1 MRSYTKLHTAID
13 VAISRFLFTIFFGM
27 GGVKL
32 DISVLIPKIGYK
44 GTKNFA
50 YMQTFGHFFQK
61 KAIWG
66 TKKRTEMR
74 FLFV

>member
-13 VAISRFLFTIFFGM
+13 VAISRFPFTIFFGM
-27 GGVKL
+27 GGG
-32 DISVLIPKIGYK
+32 KIRYFCSYSQNLCK
-44 GTKNFA
+44 VTTNFA
-50 YMQTFGHFFQK
+50 HMQTFGHFFEK